1 MGALEKGLP
10 PGEKII
16 SRARVRWAVLLGPA
30 FLFFIG
36 WLSLKSQGLPSAV
49 LIASGFIWGAFSY
62 LRLRQ
67 FDIVLTNNRL
77 LINVGL
83 PLKRSY
89 AIPLDT
95 ITYANCYQPS
105 LGAILNFGKIILVHS
120 GTKKTV
126 FRFVARPAEFVEE
139 VQEAIMT
146 NRHLEQPSPSN
157 PE

>member
-1 MGALEKGLP
+1 MGTFENGLLEGQ
-10 PGEKII
+10 EII
-16 SRARVRWAVLLGPA
+16 YRAGVHWAVLLGPA
-30 FLFFIG
+30 FLLFIG
-36 WLSLKSQGLPSAV
+36 WLSLWSQRLPSAV

-77 LINVGL
+77 LINVGF

-139 VQEAIMT
+139 VQEAIMAT
-146 NRHLEQPSPSN
+146 RHVEQPSSAKI
-157 PE
+157 E